1 MKRIDDLTFIN
12 NINDAICEN
21 RIFALRIK
29 KGNPYFLGLME
40 CSAKIAYS
48 FVVNLEDCLLQKES
62 VLCGTLQDSIDHV
75 LDHEIFESELQ
86 RKFRD
91 SLSNAAEAFLKR
103 IECHK
108 RKGEI
113 DSEDHDIF
121 MVSDTEFNNIVD
133 ALCDGDYIFVIKD
146 NDPVDDS
153 ETNCFEFANIPP
165 KREFVFRGTKTMYSV
180 WRFDKHQFNLF
191 FDANRIIHDTGYY
204 VVLRCDIEKKKCSVH
219 ISFKNTQE
227 SIDLY
232 DIDDWWKYI
241 SVEELEALQP
251 ILQKEANLQ
260 NSYSQKNK
268 TAEREVEK
276 EISRDKTHGN
286 TDYVFS
292 LNGIEL
298 LLPEIRKG
306 KMTSLYENGDP
317 CRCAAVLER
326 GYVDIEVNITTPEQ
340 CGTALNDNSPLISYF
355 VCVKRG
361 DNEDDWESDG
371 YCDLHPVQVNW
382 NAPDW
387 KKQLEID
394 MLEALDEYVI
404 HNGLSYDE
412 PNPPTSTNTENSLP
426 ETYTVISYWIGERES
441 SKVWLYNTYKEA
453 TEGMARLWEQ
463 SFNLA
468 LEDEDFDEKNSYHE
482 ESFGVIAWDD
492 NGLRRCFEVVNT
504 SKTENIL

>member
-40 CSAKIAYS
+40 RSAKIAYS
-48 FVVNLEDCLLQKES
+48 FVVNLENCLLQKES

-75 LDHEIFESELQ
+75 LNHEIFESELQ

-91 SLSNAAEAFLKR
+91 SLSNAAEAFLKH

-108 RKGEI
+108 RKGEF
-113 DSEDHDIF
+113 DSEGHDIF

-133 ALCDGDYIFVIKD
+133 VLCDGDYIFVIKD
-146 NDPVDDS
+146 NDPADKPG
-153 ETNCFEFANIPP
+153 TNCFESVDVSP
-165 KREFVFRGTKTMYSV
+165 KKESVFSQNKP
-180 WRFDKHQFNLF
+180 QQ
-191 FDANRIIHDTGYY
+191 DTGY
-204 VVLRCDIEKKKCSVH
+204 I
-219 ISFKNTQE
+219 FN
-227 SIDLY
+227 
-232 DIDDWWKYI
+232 
-241 SVEELEALQP
+241 
-251 ILQKEANLQ
+251 
-260 NSYSQKNK
+260 
-268 TAEREVEK
+268 
-276 EISRDKTHGN
+276 
-286 TDYVFS
+286 
-292 LNGIEL
+292 LNGIEA
-298 LLPEIRKG
+298 LLPEIRNG

-317 CRCAAVLER
+317 YRCAAALER

-340 CGTALNDNSPLISYF
+340 YGMVENDNSPLISYF
-355 VCVKRG
+355 VCAKYG
-361 DNEDDWESDG
+361 DKEEDWKSHG
-371 YCDLHPVQVNW
+371 CCDLHPVQVNW
-382 NAPDW
+382 NTPDW